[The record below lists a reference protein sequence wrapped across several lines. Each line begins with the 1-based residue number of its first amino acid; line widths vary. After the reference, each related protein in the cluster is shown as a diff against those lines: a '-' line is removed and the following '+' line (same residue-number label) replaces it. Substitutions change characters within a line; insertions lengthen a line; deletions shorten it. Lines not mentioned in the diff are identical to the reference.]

1 MISIFYLL
9 SRLPLA
15 WLHALGALLG
25 WLAWLLS
32 PTYRR
37 HLRENMTLALGAD
50 GALYVNS
57 RVGLAINRYVL
68 GGGVATT
75 ASVVVPSC
83 AAAPTLAPPA
93 CLTDQPEQLLAV
105 PTDPTAAPPT
115 STTTTPRPSTSPVV
129 TPAFTG

>member
-37 HLRENMTLALGAD
+37 HMRENMVLALGLKGLFLVLTLLGLGTMWMAVFAD
-50 GALYVNS
+50 VGASLLV
-57 RVGLAINRYVL
+57 VGNGLR
-68 GGGVATT
+68 
-75 ASVVVPSC
+75 
-83 AAAPTLAPPA
+83 
-93 CLTDQPEQLLAV
+93 LL
-105 PTDPTAAPPT
+105 
-115 STTTTPRPSTSPVV
+115 RK
-129 TPAFTG
+129 

>member
-37 HLRENMTLALGAD
+37 HMRENMVLALGED
-50 GALYVNS
+50 GERRARCSAIAHAGRQSLELPRIWLRPLDEAAG
-57 RVGLAINRYVL
+57 RVVKRGM
-68 GGGVATT
+68 
-75 ASVVVPSC
+75 VVRRAPAWY
-83 AAAPTLAPPA
+83 AA
-93 CLTDQPEQLLAV
+93 
-105 PTDPTAAPPT
+105 
-115 STTTTPRPSTSPVV
+115 RSP
-129 TPAFTG
+129 